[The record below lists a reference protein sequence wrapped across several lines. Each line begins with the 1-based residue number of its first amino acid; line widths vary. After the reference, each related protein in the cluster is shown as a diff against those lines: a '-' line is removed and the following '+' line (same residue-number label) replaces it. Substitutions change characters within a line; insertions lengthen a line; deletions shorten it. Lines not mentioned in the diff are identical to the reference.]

1 MSAMHAPAE
10 KADIWT
16 VSELT
21 EAIREQLEGAF
32 PEILG
37 QRRGEQPSS
46 PEQRPLFISL
56 SKTAMPR
63 SVAVLFRMGT
73 PPAKTST
80 CRDGMEVVGFGGFR
94 SMRSGGTYQ
103 VIFRLLVDEG
113 VGRLRRAFE
122 ALKAKLGEE
131 GLFDAA
137 RKRELPRVPLRVG
150 FVTSPTGAALQD
162 FKGILERRGWRGEV
176 WVYPARVQG
185 NGAAEEIAA
194 MIARANAEAS
204 CELLIVGRGGGSLE
218 DLWAFNEEVVVR
230 AIAASRIP
238 TVSAVGH
245 EIDIALSDLAA
256 DVRAETPSAAAE
268 MISSSFLEYLESV
281 VALREELDR
290 ALFDHLRRARE
301 RMELWRARAA
311 RFHPQMRLQNAAL
324 RLDDLCG
331 RLQRQTKVG
340 LDLAMMSSIIVSAH
354 CGKSGRKNACAGC
367 VKRSL
372 LCKMRCA
379 LLMSRPLSSGAS
391 SFSTARMG
399 VSCASAAN
407 SVPAR
412 VYGPVSTTEK
422 PIWWFPPASNRPR
435 SPLIRKE
442 IPQKSSLMTF
452 VKIP

>member
-21 EAIREQLEGAF
+21 EAIRERLEGAF
-32 PEILG
+32 PEIWV
-37 QRRGEQPSS
+37 RGEVSNLRRQSS
-46 PEQRPLFISL
+46 GHCYFSL
-56 SKTAMPR
+56 KDGDAQVS
-63 SVAVLFRMGT
+63 AVLFRMD
-73 PPAKTST
+73 AARQNIDL
-80 CRDGMEVVGFGGFR
+80 RDGMEVVGFGR
-94 SMRSGGTYQ
+94 VSLYAQRGTYQ

-113 VGRLRRAFE
+113 AGRLRRAFE

-194 MIARANAEAS
+194 MIARANAEAR

-281 VALREELDR
+281 VVLREELDR

-340 LDLAMMSSIIVSAH
+340 LDLAHDVLDHRVRSLREIRPEERLRWLRQKVTSLQDALRAFDVSATLQRGFVLLH
-354 CGKSGRKNACAGC
+354 GPDGRLLR
-367 VKRSL
+367 KRSEL
-372 LCKMRCA
+372 
-379 LLMSRPLSSGAS
+379 RPGTRLRARFHDGEADLVVPPRIEQTEI
-391 SFSTARMG
+391 SFDS
-399 VSCASAAN
+399 
-407 SVPAR
+407 
-412 VYGPVSTTEK
+412 
-422 PIWWFPPASNRPR
+422 
-435 SPLIRKE
+435 
-442 IPQKSSLMTF
+442 
-452 VKIP
+452 